1 MTLEEQIANAIMT
14 AFDDLGGDPLQAVKL
29 AKEQVTVE
37 GWVQQET
44 AKIALAGGAEM
55 IIPGLH
61 SLTIPAGITYL
72 LHKMATISWGIAAL
86 NNALVVETSEYSDL
100 RNILTLWAE
109 GSYYNATIL
118 DYQAIPIDTLAYAV
132 TEEGYQKLTSDV
144 STIESAQNDVTIRS
158 KQTLLSIVNAYA
170 GDERS
175 FKMVEAIAGYATAR
189 QIQQAAEV
197 RGIQSA
203 SDREGNFT
211 PSRRISARLATRLAA
226 RIGMRIPA
234 KMVVGWIPLAG
245 AVVNAFLNAQTL
257 RGMSEAA
264 IRYYERPFKREHLN
278 Q

>member
-1 MTLEEQIANAIMT
+1 MSLEEQIANAIMT
-14 AFDDLGGDPLQAVKL
+14 AFDDLGGDPLQAVKS
-29 AKEQVTVE
+29 AKGQVTVE

-86 NNALVVETSEYSDL
+86 NNALVIETSEYSDL

-132 TEEGYQKLTSDV
+132 TDEGYQKLVTTFDA
-144 STIESAQNDVTIRS
+144 ELMQNDVTLRT
-158 KQTLLSIVNAYA
+158 KQTILSIANAYA

-175 FKMVEAIAGYATAR
+175 FKIVESVAGYATAR
-189 QIQQAAEV
+189 EIQKAAEA
-197 RGIQSA
+197 RGVQGMTN
-203 SDREGNFT
+203 REDDFT

-234 KMVVGWIPLAG
+234 KMVVGWIPIAG

-257 RGMSEAA
+257 RSMSEAA
-264 IRYYERPFKREHLN
+264 IRYYERPFKREHL
-278 Q
+278 